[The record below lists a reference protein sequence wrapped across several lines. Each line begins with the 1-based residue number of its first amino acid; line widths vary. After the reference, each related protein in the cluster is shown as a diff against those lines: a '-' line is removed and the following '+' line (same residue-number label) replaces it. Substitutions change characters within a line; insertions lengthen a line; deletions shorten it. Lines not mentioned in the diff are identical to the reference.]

1 METKINKAKIEV
13 DDVEIS
19 SDGDTVEFLSKE
31 KSIIIKCKNEEIEIM
46 NKDGTSNFKDLFINN
61 VKLED
66 KFSKLA
72 LLNDLFKKVKRTELF
87 IVRKKEN
94 KQGDLKVTYR
104 MHDSDIDR
112 YGDYDVGI
120 DDGKYYQSFWP
131 YYKDG
136 DYAEGFMINPTIN
149 KTYYGSE
156 YITVKEKKASVIKKD
171 YLVNSSDNV
180 LRLATND
187 RGENKIKPP
196 IPGFKYRLI
205 FSNFENVEQVKF
217 VVDGGTWT
225 SPIFDSNSVSVFET
239 VINEYIEV
247 YINSTTIVKNGR
259 VYLGSTVENE
269 ARLVCSLLLL
279 L

>member
-87 IVRKKEN
+87 IVRKAEN
-94 KQGDLKVTYR
+94 RQGDLKVTYR

-120 DDGKYYQSFWP
+120 DDGKYYQGFWP
-131 YYKDG
+131 YYKEG
-136 DYAEGFMINPTIN
+136 DYAEGFLINPTIN
-149 KTYYGSE
+149 KTSYGSE
-156 YITVKEKKASVIKKD
+156 YIVVKDKKASVIQKD
-171 YLVNSSDNV
+171 YLVSNSLNK

-196 IPGFKYRLI
+196 IPGFKYKLI
-205 FSNFENVEQVKF
+205 FSNFESVEQAQF
-217 VVDGGTWT
+217 VVDGGTWK
-225 SPIFDSNSVSVFET
+225 SPIFDGKSTCVFET

-259 VYLGSTVENE
+259 VYLGSSVENE
-269 ARLVCSLLLL
+269 ARMVCSLLLL